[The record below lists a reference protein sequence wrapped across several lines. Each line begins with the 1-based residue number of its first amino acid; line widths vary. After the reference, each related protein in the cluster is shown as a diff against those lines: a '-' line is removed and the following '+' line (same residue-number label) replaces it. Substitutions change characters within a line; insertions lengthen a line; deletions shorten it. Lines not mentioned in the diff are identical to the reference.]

1 VVKKF
6 LKMIFNAVLI
16 AALVFLIVLIIT
28 STAANLTTRSL
39 IFNPEDSIQPYPVAI
54 IFGAGL
60 NRDGSPSTVLRDR
73 VATGVDLYKSGKV
86 KKLLM
91 SGDNRF
97 LNYNEPGAMQQYA
110 ISQGVP
116 ETDIVM
122 DYAGRR
128 TYDTCYRA
136 KHIFQLES
144 AVLVSQDYHLPRAVF
159 TCKELGLPA
168 IAVRADRRTYRSLPS
183 LIWKVRE
190 MPATLTAFVEVWLTH
205 PQPVLGEPEPIFIA
219 PQSEESSRH
228 IMRKD
233 GPTERL

>member
-1 VVKKF
+1 MVKKI
-6 LKMIFNAVLI
+6 LKMILNAIII
-16 AALVFLIVLIIT
+16 AALVFLVVLVI
-28 STAANLTTRSL
+28 SSVAANLSTRSL
-39 IFNPEDSIQPYPVAI
+39 IFNPEDSIPAHPVAI

-60 NRDGSPSTVLRDR
+60 NRDGTPSTVLRDR
-73 VATGVDLYKSGKV
+73 VATGVDLYKTGKV
-86 KKLLM
+86 RKLLM

-110 ISQGVP
+110 ISLGVP
-116 ETDIVM
+116 ETDIVL
-122 DYAGRR
+122 DFAGRR

-136 KHIFQLES
+136 KHIFQVES

-168 IAVRADRRTYRSLPS
+168 IGVRADRRTYRSLPS

-205 PQPVLGEPEPIFIA
+205 PLPVLGKPEPIFLK
-219 PQSEESSRH
+219 PQSEE
-228 IMRKD
+228 
-233 GPTERL
+233 